1 MKKWECTVC
10 GYIHEGEEP
19 PDECPI
25 CGVGKEYFK
34 EVGGAS
40 EESEEKPQTPSEATE
55 ETPSSAETG
64 AARKWECTVCGYI
77 HEGDEPP
84 DVCPICGAGK
94 EFFQE
99 VGGVSDADETKPQGP
114 SEVTA
119 KPPVSPSA
127 STMRKWEC
135 TVCGYIHEGDEPPDE
150 CPICG
155 AGKEYFKEL
164 VDAKPEVGDAAQ
176 TVSAVPGQQDD
187 AASSLANLVLKFH
200 LHPIM
205 AHTPN
210 GILPMALLFL
220 IIALVFGA
228 RASGFESAS
237 FFSFVFV
244 LLNLPVVILTGYLE
258 WQNRYK
264 GIRTKIFGVKIA
276 ASVVVLCT
284 LTAMV
289 IWRLIDPA
297 VATSESRWIYLLI
310 GVVMIGAVG
319 LAGHMG
325 GKLVFGTRDG
335 A

>member
-10 GYIHEGEEP
+10 GYIHEGDEP

-40 EESEEKPQTPSEATE
+40 EESEEQPQIPSEATE
-55 ETPSSAETG
+55 KTPSSPE
-64 AARKWECTVCGYI
+64 AAAT
-77 HEGDEPP
+77 
-84 DVCPICGAGK
+84 
-94 EFFQE
+94 
-99 VGGVSDADETKPQGP
+99 
-114 SEVTA
+114 
-119 KPPVSPSA
+119 
-127 STMRKWEC
+127 RKWEC

-164 VDAKPEVGDAAQ
+164 VDAKPEASDGAQ
-176 TVSAVPGQQDD
+176 PPSAVPGQQDK
-187 AASSLANLVLKFH
+187 ASPSLASLVLQYH

-220 IIALVFGA
+220 LIAILFGA
-228 RASGFESAS
+228 SSSGFESAS

-244 LLNLPVVILTGYLE
+244 LLNLPIVMLTGYLE

-264 GIRTKIFGVKIA
+264 GVSTKIFGVKIA

-289 IWRLIDPA
+289 VWRLIDPA

-319 LAGHMG
+319 LAGHLG
-325 GKLVFGTRDG
+325 GKLFFGSRDG